1 MRFSSTEI
9 VQHSGSEYLA
19 SLKESYLDAH
29 ATHGLH
35 DVEYDVRLIELVR
48 ERDIELRSHT

>member
-9 VQHSGSEYLA
+9 AHSGSEYLA
-19 SLKESYLDAH
+19 SFKESYHTAH